1 MAAAAARVYKH
12 EEEADAIS
20 RDVLLLVRR
29 SFITPFDRGDIKDL
43 INTIDQMKKTAQAV
57 VLFEVECAEA
67 AGSITLFAATHL
79 GVPVSTT
86 QTTTGAIVG
95 VGAAKR
101 ASAVRWGVAREIL
114 IAWLITMPAAA
125 LVGGPFAWLGRFIL

>member
-101 ASAVRWGVAREIL
+101 ASAVRWGVTLNLIWAWIL
-114 IAWLITMPAAA
+114 TIPISA
-125 LVGGPFAWLGRFIL
+125 LLAGGIYALTRLF

>member
-29 SFITPFDRGDIKDL
+29 SFITPFARGDIKDL
-43 INTIDQMKKTAQAV
+43 INTIDQMKKIAKAV

-67 AGSITLFAATHL
+67 AGSIALLATTHL

-101 ASAVRWGVAREIL
+101 ASAVR
-114 IAWLITMPAAA
+114 
-125 LVGGPFAWLGRFIL
+125 